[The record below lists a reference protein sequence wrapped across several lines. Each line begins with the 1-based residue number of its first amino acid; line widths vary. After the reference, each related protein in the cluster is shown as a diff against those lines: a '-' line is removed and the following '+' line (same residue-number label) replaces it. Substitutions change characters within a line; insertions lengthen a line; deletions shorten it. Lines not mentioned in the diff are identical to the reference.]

1 MNVPAPAV
9 RLAARGI
16 PSFPVLENK
25 APACPLGFKAA
36 TCGVDGMKALGGRW
50 PGPLVGVVTR
60 AASGFDVLDI
70 DPRHGGNAWLSAHLD
85 RLPTTRLHITRS
97 GGQHL
102 LFRHADGVRNTASR
116 IAPGVD
122 TRGDGGFIVYWPAE
136 GLPVTVREPLAA

>member
-1 MNVPAPAV
+1 MIVPARAL

-36 TCGVDGMKALGGRW
+36 TCDVDGMKALWGRW
-50 PGPLVGVVTR
+50 PGPLVGVVTG

-70 DPRHGGNAWLSAHLD
+70 DPRHGGDAWLSAHLD

-97 GGQHL
+97 GRPAPAVSACRWCPQHGEPYCAGC
-102 LFRHADGVRNTASR
+102 RHAG
-116 IAPGVD
+116 
-122 TRGDGGFIVYWPAE
+122 
-136 GLPVTVREPLAA
+136 